1 MNIIYFRKKWEW
13 GLRVNIQNKKIQN
26 KKDENFLI
34 LQEVGNFFTTLISS
48 NNITSVI
55 VRPDRYVY
63 AIANNKS
70 DLKNI
75 LKDFNY
81 YLN

>member
-1 MNIIYFRKKWEW
+1 MNIIYFGKKWE
-13 GLRVNIQNKKIQN
+13 GGVRVNIQNKK
-26 KKDENFLI
+26 DEKFWI
-34 LQEVGNFFTTLISS
+34 LQEVDNFFTTLISS